1 MVLWAPFL
9 MAVGAPAPPVQC
21 GNFLLQVH
29 NDQILRR
36 PLHLDLLSDLQAG
49 GAGEAP
55 ASLLSLLPPQML
67 RIKRGI

>member
-9 MAVGAPAPPVQC
+9 MVGAPAPPVQC
-21 GNFLLQVH
+21 GNFPLQVH

-49 GAGEAP
+49 GAGEAL

-67 RIKRGI
+67 KIKRGI